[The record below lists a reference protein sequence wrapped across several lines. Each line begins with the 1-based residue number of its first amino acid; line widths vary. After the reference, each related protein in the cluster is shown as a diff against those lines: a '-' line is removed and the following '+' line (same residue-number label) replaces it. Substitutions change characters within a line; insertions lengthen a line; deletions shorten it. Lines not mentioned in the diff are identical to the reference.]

1 MPDAPGLGIENLE
14 DDVMREHLHPDY
26 TDMWAVQQIG
36 TMIIHMTA
44 PGRNGRGK
52 I

>member
-26 TDMWAVQQIG
+26 TDMWAD
-36 TMIIHMTA
+36 TA
-44 PGRNGRGK
+44 DWDNDYSHDRTWS
-52 I
+52 